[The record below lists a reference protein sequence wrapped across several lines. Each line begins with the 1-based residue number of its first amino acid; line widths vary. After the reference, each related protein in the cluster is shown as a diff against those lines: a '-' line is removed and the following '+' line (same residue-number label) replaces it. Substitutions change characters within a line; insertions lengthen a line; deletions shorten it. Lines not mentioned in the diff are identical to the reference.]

1 MITCKNNFSETVK
14 IATGNYA
21 RTIRAA
27 VAWFCMVKEL
37 LEKFHKPCW
46 KGPTMKFFYRTLV
59 NRFCITKKDILVRI
73 QILG

>member
-37 LEKFHKPCW
+37 LEKFHKRCW
-46 KGPTMKFFYRTLV
+46 KGPTMKFFLSNTREQVLHYQKRH
-59 NRFCITKKDILVRI
+59 
-73 QILG
+73 LG